1 MSNQLQESLDTIL
14 KEKNTKLLPENL
26 KAGITCLGVTGKLQE
41 GIDTSDATAID
52 SDIARDKTAYV
63 NGEKIRGTV
72 NTIDAPNNAWG
83 SLANFMDYD
92 TYEPNTTLVQI
103 AAGEDCL
110 IRQGAKLET
119 TVPYDFIVQA
129 CEITGDKIVS
139 GNTILGVEGTY
150 VPPKT
155 LSNIVPDSALVL
167 LHFDGDNI
175 NTITGNATGITSVS
189 VYRDPKFGTK
199 SAQASGFAIHHFTG
213 VPTYTELVNGTAEL
227 TVSFW
232 AYLQN
237 TVGKLIFS
245 AKQSDR
251 NNTAFAIQQ
260 SNTTALNVNGTIIEI
275 GSHLP
280 NKWHHY
286 GIIIKNGTLTVY
298 FDGVNIYNQGILSGS
313 GTIPLRLLFGET
325 DTAILR
331 IDEVLVCNEAI
342 YTENFVPLEVPY
354 ELPPV
359 DTSDATATAEDIALY
374 KTAYIKGE
382 KVTGTAWDG
391 RGTAEEMKNI
401 NLGEATWD
409 YDKTSDW
416 IQIRIVPNGATI
428 IDNTTNVVVDKLASD
443 MANLIGLT
451 GDKIVSG
458 NTILGV
464 EGTAEVGG
472 SSSLEIN
479 DCTELFYNSHRLNE
493 MNKILSYC
501 KNITLAEKMFS
512 NCYNLTSVD
521 VSTVTTS
528 GLSTMKQM
536 FYSCRKLTSITF
548 GDFDTSSVTTMY
560 SLFYGCNALSSIDI
574 SKFNTAN
581 VNDMYGM
588 FGGCSALEII
598 NLSNFDTSNVTS
610 MCYMFADCSKLTS
623 LNISSFDT
631 RKVTNFMQMFLNCSM
646 LTDLDL
652 SNFTVEQATNMN
664 QMFSGCKGL
673 LTLNLKNWVVPTSA
687 TTSNMFANV
696 PANCEIKVSS
706 QEVADWI
713 LSIRSDF
720 TNIIVE

>member
-26 KAGITCLGVTGKLQE
+26 KAGITCLG
-41 GIDTSDATAID
+41 
-52 SDIARDKTAYV
+52 
-63 NGEKIRGTV
+63 
-72 NTIDAPNNAWG
+72 
-83 SLANFMDYD
+83 
-92 TYEPNTTLVQI
+92 
-103 AAGEDCL
+103 
-110 IRQGAKLET
+110 
-119 TVPYDFIVQA
+119 
-129 CEITGDKIVS
+129 ITG
-139 GNTILGVEGTY
+139 
-150 VPPKT
+150 
-155 LSNIVPDSALVL
+155 
-167 LHFDGDNI
+167 
-175 NTITGNATGITSVS
+175 
-189 VYRDPKFGTK
+189 
-199 SAQASGFAIHHFTG
+199 
-213 VPTYTELVNGTAEL
+213 EL
-227 TVSFW
+227 
-232 AYLQN
+232 
-237 TVGKLIFS
+237 
-245 AKQSDR
+245 
-251 NNTAFAIQQ
+251 
-260 SNTTALNVNGTIIEI
+260 
-275 GSHLP
+275 
-280 NKWHHY
+280 
-286 GIIIKNGTLTVY
+286 
-298 FDGVNIYNQGILSGS
+298 
-313 GTIPLRLLFGET
+313 
-325 DTAILR
+325 
-331 IDEVLVCNEAI
+331 EAG
-342 YTENFVPLEVPY
+342 
-354 ELPPV
+354 V